1 MRNLAFFT
9 LFATL
14 AIGVAGTASFA
25 AQPAGAVRTQ
35 CSYWAQSQPGAMKMR
50 KVAIVSQIDRCV
62 AAGGPSKM
70 PK

>member
-1 MRNLAFFT
+1 MRNMAFFA

-14 AIGVAGTASFA
+14 AIGAAGTSSFA
-25 AQPAGAVRTQ
+25 AQPAGDLRAQ
-35 CSYWAQSQPGAMKMR
+35 CSYWAQSQPGAMRTR
-50 KVAIVSQIDRCV
+50 KAAIDSQIRRCM